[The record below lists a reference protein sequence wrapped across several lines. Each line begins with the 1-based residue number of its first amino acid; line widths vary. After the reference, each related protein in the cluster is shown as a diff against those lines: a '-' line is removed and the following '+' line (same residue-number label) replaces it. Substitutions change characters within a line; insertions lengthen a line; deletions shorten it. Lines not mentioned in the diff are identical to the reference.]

1 MKRDTPAGL
10 PLTAQPPLYQFTNSG
25 HSIAWSN
32 CAVHLFDHHGRPHW
46 FATDGYSAMLTP
58 ALLPGSEE
66 GLFPLQIGERRVY
79 LPDHIKSLFRY
90 VKGKHVLYEV
100 ATGTLLS
107 PDGIVHVPPFEHQ
120 VEEGEEPEAVP
131 MPDLTEA
138 FAGEPVEQSTVSLG
152 LKFIAAIRS
161 AFSHTTKEAG
171 IEMTYLENDRIHL
184 AIGEPYEAQV
194 LISMNAEAP
203 LHEEEPEDAQTP
215 AGQLGEQLAA
225 LPGVESVTL
234 SSGGQSVTLTADTAK
249 KARKPRRK
257 AEAEARP

>member
-1 MKRDTPAGL
+1 M
-10 PLTAQPPLYQFTNSG
+10 SV
-25 HSIAWSN
+25 AWSN

-58 ALLPGSEE
+58 ALLPGAEE
-66 GLFPLQIGERRVY
+66 ALFPLKIGERRVY
-79 LPDHIKSLFRY
+79 LPDHIKSLFKY
-90 VKGKHVLYEV
+90 VKGRHILYEV
-100 ATGTLLS
+100 ATGILLS

-120 VEEGEEPEAVP
+120 VEEGQEPELVP

-138 FAGEPVEQSTVSLG
+138 FAGEPVEQRTVSLG

-194 LISMNAEAP
+194 LISMSAEAP
-203 LHEEEPEDAQTP
+203 LHEEDQAP

-234 SSGGQSVTLTADTAK
+234 SSGGQSVTLAAESDK
-249 KARKPRRK
+249 KLQKPRRR
-257 AEAEARP
+257 AAAEARL